1 MHLTFVGANVTPA
14 TLEFGE
20 RLTLVRGPSDTG
32 KSFIVDAIDFMLG
45 GQDLKDIPEREGYA
59 EVLLGIRVGQNE
71 FTLMRSVTGGAFG
84 LYDGR
89 VDVRPTEPP
98 RTSLAHTHNAN
109 NSENLSMWLLES
121 IGLAGA
127 KLRRNVR
134 NDTDTLSFRNL
145 AHLVIVDETQMQ
157 SEVPPALTGR
167 YTSKTKEIAL
177 LKLML
182 EGDDDSNLLASPSSR
197 DERRL
202 KGARLEVVDQLIER
216 LEERLGDAEDASSI
230 RDQAARLVSSIEGL
244 TSSIRE
250 LTTARSTVLESV
262 VRDQT
267 RRRAVSLRLGQIASL
282 RARFQLLQDQ
292 YQSDVE
298 RLELIVE
305 GGTLLGFFD
314 TGDCPLCGAS
324 PDHQHRDNFD
334 GDPTEL
340 VSAASGERERTIQL
354 LGDLAQTFEDLD
366 RNEAELLAND
376 SSLAETVDKQSLRLR
391 ELDESMTPNRAEL
404 SQYLA
409 VKSRL
414 EASLA
419 LHDQLAELQR
429 IRAQI
434 EDQTVAETAAA
445 ATAIGPRAI
454 DAFSQAISER
464 LERWGYEAAAGARYD
479 RLQQD
484 VFADNQFRSAHGKGV
499 RAILHAAFTIALAD
513 FCLERG
519 LPHPGFLVLD
529 SPLIT
534 YRAPGESEGAGPNR
548 SFATAFYRDME
559 EGFAGQIIVMEN
571 TDPLDQLSADTLDV
585 EFTKSTQFGRYG
597 FFRPIATTETAG

>member
-1 MHLTFVGANVTPA
+1 MIRLVHLTFVGANMPPA
-14 TLEFGE
+14 SIEFGE

-32 KSFIVDAIDFMLG
+32 KSFIVDSIDFMLG
-45 GQDLKDIPEREGYA
+45 GQDLKDIPEREGYSI
-59 EVLLGIRVGQNE
+59 VLLGIRVGDEE

-84 LYDGR
+84 LFEGR
-89 VDVRPTEPP
+89 VDSWQTEPP
-98 RTSLAHTHNAN
+98 LRTLAQTHNAN

-134 NDTDTLSFRNL
+134 NDTDSLSFRNL
-145 AHLVIVDETQMQ
+145 AHLVLVDETQMQ
-157 SEVPPALTGR
+157 SEIPPALTGR
-167 YTSKTKEIAL
+167 YTSKTKEISL

-182 EGDDDSNLLASPSSR
+182 EGDDDSNLLASPSTR

-202 KGARLEVVDQLIER
+202 KGARLEVVDQLIGR
-216 LEERLGDAEDASSI
+216 LEERLIDVEEAASV
-230 RDQAARLVSSIEGL
+230 RDQAARINATINGTTASIKEL
-244 TSSIRE
+244 TS
-250 LTTARSTVLESV
+250 ARADVQEAV

-267 RRRAVSLRLGQIASL
+267 RRRAVNLRLGQIASL
-282 RARFQLLQDQ
+282 RARFELLNAQ

-298 RLELIVE
+298 RLEMIVE
-305 GGTLLGFFD
+305 GGTLLGFFE
-314 TGDCPLCGAS
+314 TSDCPLCGAS
-324 PDHQHRDNFD
+324 PDHQHRANFD
-334 GDPTEL
+334 GDPSDL
-340 VSAASGERERTIQL
+340 IAAATAERERTIQL
-354 LGDLAQTFEDLD
+354 LGDLAQTFEDLN
-366 RNEAELLAND
+366 RNEAELRASD
-376 SSLAETVDKQSLRLR
+376 RSLGELIEVQTRRVR
-391 ELDESMTPNRAEL
+391 ELDQQMTPNRAEL
-404 SQYLA
+404 SQYLS
-409 VKSRL
+409 VKTQL

-419 LHDQLAELQR
+419 LYDQLAELQR

-434 EDQTVAETAAA
+434 EDQAVAETAAV

-454 DAFSQAISER
+454 DAFSNAISER

-479 RLQQD
+479 RAQHD

-513 FCLERG
+513 FCLERS

-548 SFATAFYRDME
+548 SFATAFYQDME
-559 EGFAGQIIVMEN
+559 DGFRGQVIVMEN
-571 TDPLDQLSADTLDV
+571 TDPLEPLSDETLDV
-585 EFTKSTQFGRYG
+585 EFTKTIEFGRYG
-597 FFRPIATTETAG
+597 FFEPRP